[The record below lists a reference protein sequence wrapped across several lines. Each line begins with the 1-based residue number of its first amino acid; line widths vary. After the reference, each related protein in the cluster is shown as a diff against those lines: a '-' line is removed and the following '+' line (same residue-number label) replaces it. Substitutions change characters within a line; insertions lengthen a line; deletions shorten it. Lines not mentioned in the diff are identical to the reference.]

1 MDHQEVDRSR
11 IEQVAYD
18 FWVQRGCPMGSP
30 RKTGFAP
37 NRSCVAKALDRES
50 PVASIAA
57 TSAGA
62 YGPLSFASIICP

>member
-1 MDHQEVDRSR
+1 MDHQEVDRSK
-11 IEQVAYD
+11 IEQVADD

-30 RKTGFAP
+30 EEDWFRTKQKL
-37 NRSCVAKALDRES
+37 RREALDRES

-62 YGPLSFASIICP
+62 

>member
-1 MDHQEVDRSR
+1 MEHQEVDQSK

-30 RKTGFAP
+30 EEDWFRAEQKLRRET
-37 NRSCVAKALDRES
+37 LDRES

-57 TSAGA
+57 TSAEA
-62 YGPLSFASIICP
+62 